1 MLGLVESQDMYGF
14 LNGETPMPKPCVTS
28 ADDGVTKDQPNPDFA
43 AWKRSDRLLRGW
55 INGTLSEEVLGLAVG
70 LETSAE
76 IWNALEEA
84 FAHSSQEQ
92 EFQLNQS
99 MTTMRK
105 GNDSIHE
112 YIRKFKTTCDEL
124 AAIGK
129 PIPDKNKVFWLL
141 QGLGKEYEN
150 FVTTMLKPPVP
161 SYHELVPLLKS
172 HEARTQLHDSSAQEV
187 PQMAFYNKQTNGG
200 QNRCRGNGYNH
211 FNSKGRG
218 FILGATSNFRKEA
231 NEALPSIRNWHSAPP
246 SPNKNNSSSR
256 VVGDHPPTTLAA
268 LTIIANDDDD
278 SEWHPDSG
286 ASSHM
291 TANPGKLGI
300 HHQSACPK
308 TPKQN
313 GVAERKHRNI
323 TELGLTMMFHA
334 NIPSKYWFPFKNSC
348 ELYDTSKIGGE
359 LSTYNEWIE
368 TQLEQ
373 ETVNHS
379 NLHIFDP
386 SLISLPQESSTPIEQ
401 LEMNC
406 GSQDDNRL
414 DESPTTETMEST
426 ISQPTELTQSHN
438 VKSCTGQLNP
448 SQDSHHAGDLPS
460 IHVEMETNQN
470 GAQNSSLPS
479 NNFDDQ
485 FTSSNRPEVELSRT
499 HNMVTRAQRGITKLN
514 PRYAYLHKE
523 IPREPKTVISALKND
538 GWKAAM
544 HEELHALKINDTWD
558 LIPREAHIN
567 VVGCKWVFKTKL
579 KPDGN
584 LDRLKA
590 RLVAKGFHQIEGLD
604 FLETF
609 SPVVKPASIR
619 TVITTACMKGWT
631 IRQLDVKNAFLHGYL
646 SEPVYMEQPPGFID
660 SVHPS
665 HWFLKE
671 LGREFAIKDLGS
683 IHYFLGI
690 EAHTT
695 KNGLF
700 LCQAKYAKDLLHRA
714 QMDGCK
720 PISTPMATKDR
731 AVTDDKLFHDP
742 TFYRSIVVK
751 RILRYIN
758 GYCTFLG
765 GNCISWCAKKQPTV
779 SLSSAEAE
787 YKSMASTTAEITW
800 LTYLLRDTGID
811 IPNPPILHCDNI
823 SALHM
828 TVNPVFHGRTKH
840 VEMDYHFVRENVAFG
855 NLITRYVSSS
865 SQLADIFTKPLP
877 RTSFNELRTK
887 LGLSLLTRPSLRGS
901 VNAFDKYQRSSGLNA
916 VRDSRQHDS
925 SKASSCPITRRSTT
939 GYCTFLGGNCISWCA
954 KKQPTVFLSSVEAEY
969 KSMASTIA
977 EITWLTYL
985 LRDIGIYIPNPPI
998 LHCDNISALH
1008 MTVNP
1013 VFHGRT
1019 KRVEMDYHFVREKVA
1034 FGNLVTRYVSSS
1046 SQLADIFTKPLP
1058 RTSFNELR
1066 TKLGLSLL
1074 PRPSLRG
1081 SINAFD
1087 KYQRSSGLNAVRD
1100 SRQHDSSKA
1109 SSLNGAQRSSSLNA
1123 VHDSSKAFDFQ
1134 NHSKSELIDFNKNP
1148 ATNLQDNRKMQST
1161 IKASNQ

>member
-28 ADDGVTKDQPNPDFA
+28 ADDGVTKDQQNPDFA

-105 GNDSIHE
+105 GNDSIHK

-129 PIPDKNKVFWLL
+129 PVPDKNKVFWLL

-200 QNRCRGNGYNH
+200 QNRRRGNGYNH

-218 FILGATSNFRKEA
+218 FIPGATSNFRKEA

-256 VVGDHPPTTLAA
+256 VVGEIKNEVACQICGKRNHTALKCFNRFNHAYQGDHPPTTLAA
-268 LTIIANDDDD
+268 LTITANDDDD

-286 ASSHM
+286 ASGHM

-308 TPKQN
+308 TPEQN

-334 NIPSKYWFPFKNSC
+334 NIPSKYWVECFSTAVFLINRLPSPTLKMDSPYFRLFQKHPDYSSLRVLGCKCFPFLGDYQKNKLEPKSLPCIFLGYNTKHKGYKCLYPPTNKIFVSRHVVFDEMQFPFKNPC

-359 LSTYNEWIE
+359 LSTYNEWIK

-379 NLHIFDP
+379 NLHISDP

-401 LEMNC
+401 LKMNC

-414 DESPTTETMEST
+414 NESPTTETMEST

-479 NNFDDQ
+479 NNSDDQ

-499 HNMVTRAQRGITKLN
+499 HNLVTRAQRGITKLN

-558 LIPREAHIN
+558 LVPREAHMN

-619 TVITTACMKGWT
+619 TVITTACMKDWT

-665 HWFLKE
+665 HVCRLKKA
-671 LGREFAIKDLGS
+671 L
-683 IHYFLGI
+683 Y
-690 EAHTT
+690 
-695 KNGLF
+695 GLK
-700 LCQAKYAKDLLHRA
+700 QAPRA
-714 QMDGCK
+714 WL
-720 PISTPMATKDR
+720 S
-731 AVTDDKLFHDP
+731 
-742 TFYRSIVVK
+742 YYS
-751 RILRYIN
+751 
-758 GYCTFLG
+758 
-765 GNCISWCAKKQPTV
+765 
-779 SLSSAEAE
+779 SL
-787 YKSMASTTAEITW
+787 YNK
-800 LTYLLRDTGID
+800 
-811 IPNPPILHCDNI
+811 ILHLPWRK
-823 SALHM
+823 LHFLVCKE
-828 TVNPVFHGRTKH
+828 TTNCF
-840 VEMDYHFVRENVAFG
+840 
-855 NLITRYVSSS
+855 
-865 SQLADIFTKPLP
+865 
-877 RTSFNELRTK
+877 SFK
-887 LGLSLLTRPSLRGS
+887 C
-901 VNAFDKYQRSSGLNA
+901 RS
-916 VRDSRQHDS
+916 
-925 SKASSCPITRRSTT
+925 
-939 GYCTFLGGNCISWCA
+939 
-954 KKQPTVFLSSVEAEY
+954 
-969 KSMASTIA
+969 
-977 EITWLTYL
+977 
-985 LRDIGIYIPNPPI
+985 
-998 LHCDNISALH
+998 
-1008 MTVNP
+1008 
-1013 VFHGRT
+1013 
-1019 KRVEMDYHFVREKVA
+1019 
-1034 FGNLVTRYVSSS
+1034 
-1046 SQLADIFTKPLP
+1046 
-1058 RTSFNELR
+1058 
-1066 TKLGLSLL
+1066 
-1074 PRPSLRG
+1074 
-1081 SINAFD
+1081 
-1087 KYQRSSGLNAVRD
+1087 
-1100 SRQHDSSKA
+1100 
-1109 SSLNGAQRSSSLNA
+1109 
-1123 VHDSSKAFDFQ
+1123 
-1134 NHSKSELIDFNKNP
+1134 
-1148 ATNLQDNRKMQST
+1148 
-1161 IKASNQ
+1161 